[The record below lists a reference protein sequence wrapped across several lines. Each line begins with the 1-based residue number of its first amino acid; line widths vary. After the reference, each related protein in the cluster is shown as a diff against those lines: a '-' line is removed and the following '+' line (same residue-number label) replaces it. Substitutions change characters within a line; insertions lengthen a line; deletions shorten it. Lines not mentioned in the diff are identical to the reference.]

1 MNEGTS
7 GGPPSRVRESHDY
20 HVKVQGL
27 KDKLDQM
34 RDQVSKVRGIEVTK
48 GEQIKRFQILAHQ
61 LVQKREILARYKNH
75 CPIEGARSHGE

>member
-1 MNEGTS
+1 MTEGTT
-7 GGPPSRVRESHDY
+7 GPPSRIRESHDY

-34 RDQVSKVRGIEVTK
+34 RDQVNKVRGIELTK
-48 GEQIKRFQILAHQ
+48 EEQLKKMDILSYQ
-61 LVQKREILARYKNH
+61 LAQKREVLARYKNH